1 MQFGPPVEL
10 SAHQR
15 LCVSGGRFCVSPY
28 GDQIT
33 RYKRDFLFEE
43 VW

>member
-15 LCVSGGRFCVSPY
+15 LCVSGGRF
-28 GDQIT
+28 
-33 RYKRDFLFEE
+33 LFPLNPLQAGFF
-43 VW
+43 V